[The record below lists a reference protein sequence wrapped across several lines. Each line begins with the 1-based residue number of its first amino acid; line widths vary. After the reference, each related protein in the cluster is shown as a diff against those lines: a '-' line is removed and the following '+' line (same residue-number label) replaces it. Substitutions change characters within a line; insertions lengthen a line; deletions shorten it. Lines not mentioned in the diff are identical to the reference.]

1 MKGNEKGFT
10 LIEVMVATAIAV
22 ILGAGITMTIAQT
35 LNVSKRNND
44 WSTVVHQTQNIS
56 YWIRQDALMAQSVNV
71 TDDPETTDV
80 ELITLDWKNWE
91 NGDTYNIRYILL
103 DSTGSLKKIQRK
115 EMTRDN
121 NNVEIGNET
130 TFVADKINTANL
142 SQQDGAWRL
151 YIEAVSGMN
160 STAKTYRLGYRL

>member
-1 MKGNEKGFT
+1 MKRGEKGFT
-10 LIEVMVATAIAV
+10 LIEVMVATTLAV
-22 ILGAGITMTIAQT
+22 ILGAGITMTTAQT
-35 LNVSKRNND
+35 FNVSRRSND
-44 WSTVVHQTQNIS
+44 WSTVVRQTQNVG

-80 ELITLDWKNWE
+80 EFITLGWKNWE
-91 NGDTYNIRYILL
+91 NGDTHNIRYILL

-115 EMTRDN
+115 ELTRDN

-130 TFVADKINTANL
+130 TFVADNINTANL
-142 SQQDGAWRL
+142 SQQDGAWIL